1 MDNQLRNIVAKESVQ
16 SCGLGQ
22 SLWTKWTFK
31 LVFEAAPRIPIEN
44 EVGMI
49 ERAEEISPASVGL
62 TIAEGKALLASLQE
76 KIAVTGGIEFSRKNT
91 NERIFC
97 PRRRSLALRNR
108 GKVTAAATTINKEE
122 GNPERK

>member
-49 ERAEEISPASVGL
+49 ERAEEISPARSM
-62 TIAEGKALLASLQE
+62 S
-76 KIAVTGGIEFSRKNT
+76 GIDSGHR
-91 NERIFC
+91 
-97 PRRRSLALRNR
+97 
-108 GKVTAAATTINKEE
+108 
-122 GNPERK
+122 